1 MLIVNDNFLIQTICW
16 HFYGENYNNNLS
28 VLKLEICWNKLQF
41 TGIEFVSNAIIIFL
55 NLIAITAKLEFT
67 YEHIRRI
74 SEKYRVGSIVFIC

>member
-41 TGIEFVSNAIIIFL
+41 TGIEFDSNAIIIF
-55 NLIAITAKLEFT
+55 
-67 YEHIRRI
+67 
-74 SEKYRVGSIVFIC
+74 